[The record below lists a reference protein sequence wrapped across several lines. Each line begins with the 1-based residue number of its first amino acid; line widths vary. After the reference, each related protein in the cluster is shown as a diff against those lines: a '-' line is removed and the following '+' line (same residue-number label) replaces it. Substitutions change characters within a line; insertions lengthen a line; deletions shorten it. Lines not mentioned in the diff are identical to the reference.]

1 MDAGDYWSHIDTGSV
16 VMRMRIAFAALTSLL
31 ALSGCTWFKEKFTST
46 GGNSN
51 TYVSREKPKPEELIA
66 YLNDNARQI
75 DSIVVQQ
82 LDVDAR
88 RGVIPIGLS
97 GWMAAQKPRNFRMGA
112 KLPGSG
118 GPAADIGS
126 NDREFWFWMS
136 KADPPYLFYCS
147 HEETRHAQ
155 LPFPFH
161 PEWVMEALGMATI
174 PSGGDFRV
182 DTRNRGTIELIENT
196 RSLQGQPV
204 QKITVFNSQTAAGTQ
219 PQVIA
224 RRLVDERGKEIAVAR
239 ITEMQRD
246 PRTGVTIPKK
256 ISFEYPAERISLLL
270 TLDQATVNQPI
281 ESTTAQNW
289 FTRPYLDG
297 VQSYDLAT
305 TRRQNSAY
313 PTGAVRPTSGG
324 NTAAGLGILRGPRR

>member
-1 MDAGDYWSHIDTGSV
+1 
-16 VMRMRIAFAALTSLL
+16 MRSRIALIGLFTLTALT
-31 ALSGCTWFKEKFTST
+31 GCTWFKNKFTNT
-46 GGNSN
+46 GADAK
-51 TYVSREKPKPEELIA
+51 TFTSREKPRAEDLVN
-66 YLNDNARQI
+66 YLNDNSRQL
-75 DSIVVQQ
+75 DSIVVQE

-88 RGVIPIGLS
+88 RGMIPIGLT
-97 GWMAAQKPRNFRMGA
+97 GWMAAQKPRQFRMGA

-147 HEETRHAQ
+147 HDEVQHAQ

-174 PSGGDFRV
+174 PPGGDFRV
-182 DTRNRGTIELIENT
+182 EMKARGTIELIE
-196 RSLQGQPV
+196 RSRSPQGQPV
-204 QKITVFNSQTAAGTQ
+204 QKITVFNSQTVGGTQ
-219 PQVIA
+219 PQVVE
-224 RRLVDERGKEIAVAR
+224 RRIVDDRGKDIAIAR

-246 PRTGVTIPKK
+246 PRSGVTIPRK
-256 ISFEYPAERISLLL
+256 IAFEYPAERLTLSL
-270 TLDQATVNQPI
+270 TLDQTTVNQPFDAAT
-281 ESTTAQNW
+281 SQNW

-305 TRRQNSAY
+305 ARRQNSAY
-313 PTGAVRPTSGG
+313 PASNLRPASGG
-324 NTAAGLGILRGPRR
+324 NTAGGFGLLRGPKR